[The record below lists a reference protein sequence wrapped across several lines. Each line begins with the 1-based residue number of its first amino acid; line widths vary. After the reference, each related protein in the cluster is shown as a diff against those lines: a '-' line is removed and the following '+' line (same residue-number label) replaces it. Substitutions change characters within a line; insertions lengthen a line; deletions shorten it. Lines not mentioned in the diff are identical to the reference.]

1 MSKNQCMTF
10 YDNIMK
16 SYNISSGNTGLI
28 TSFCNMVKHSTSN
41 K

>member
-1 MSKNQCMTF
+1 MM
-10 YDNIMK
+10 
-16 SYNISSGNTGLI
+16 SYNISSANTGLI